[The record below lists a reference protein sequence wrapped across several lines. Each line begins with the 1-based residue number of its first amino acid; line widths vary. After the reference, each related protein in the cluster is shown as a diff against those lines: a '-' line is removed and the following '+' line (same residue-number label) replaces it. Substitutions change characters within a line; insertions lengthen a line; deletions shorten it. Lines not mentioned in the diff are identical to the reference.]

1 MIKIENF
8 TKKYNNYIAVNNFN
22 MLCKKGEITGIIG
35 PNGAGKT
42 TILKAITGRHFGV
55 GKITI
60 ENHDINEDFSIIR
73 NLTGFVVEQTE
84 LPGEYTV
91 REYLLI
97 KAELHGLKKEALKN
111 AFTDITKKCSLEDVL
126 NFKIKTLS
134 KGYKERLN
142 FAQALIYNPP
152 VLVLDEPVTGLD
164 PSQIIQMRKLI
175 LSLKNKHT
183 ILLSTHLMQEAES
196 LCDRIYIINKG
207 SLVDFGT
214 KEEICKKNNSQTL
227 EEAYFK
233 LIDLGDKK

>member
-73 NLTGFVVEQTE
+73 NLTGFVVERTE

-175 LSLKNKHT
+175 LSLKNEHT
-183 ILLSTHLMQEAES
+183 ILLSTHLMQ
-196 LCDRIYIINKG
+196 
-207 SLVDFGT
+207 
-214 KEEICKKNNSQTL
+214 
-227 EEAYFK
+227 
-233 LIDLGDKK
+233 

>member
-1 MIKIENF
+1 
-8 TKKYNNYIAVNNFN
+8 

-111 AFTDITKKCSLEDVL
+111 AFTDITIKDLKNKCYR
-126 NFKIKTLS
+126 TLS
-134 KGYKERLN
+134 GGQQQRVLL
-142 FAQALIYNPP
+142 ARALCATKS
-152 VLVLDEPVTGLD
+152 LLLLDEPVTGLD

-175 LSLKNKHT
+175 LSLKNEHT

-196 LCDRIYIINKG
+196 LCDSIYIINKG
-207 SLVDFGT
+207 CLVDFGT